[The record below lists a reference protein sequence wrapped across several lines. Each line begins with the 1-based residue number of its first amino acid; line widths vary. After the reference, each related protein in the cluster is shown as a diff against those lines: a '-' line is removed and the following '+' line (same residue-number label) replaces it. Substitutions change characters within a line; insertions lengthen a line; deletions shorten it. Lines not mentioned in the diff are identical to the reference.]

1 MILKRWSPELTWQE
15 VEFSTSTL
23 WVQIHG
29 LPTLWRSEENLRRIG
44 SKVGTVMEVDLTGN
58 AGGAWRKFH
67 RVRIEIDVSE
77 PLIPGIFLPRP
88 NKCNLWIGL
97 KYEKI
102 ADLCYQCGIIGHNQ
116 KNCSSELFKLQNSVG
131 NWFKAAGPWLRAES
145 DEVPDG
151 ILEATTNSITANSHT
166 SNGKSP
172 AGDDSYS
179 GKGFIHQ
186 SPRKNPCGPNQK
198 TDTCTPSSDTYSG
211 EDKDVADLV
220 GKDTPRTE
228 AENSGKNVIQ
238 LAPEVVSLP
247 TQQADRIDNS
257 TPHNLIL
264 LTPVKIGLNPS
275 NHKAFTAQAH

>member
-15 VEFSTSTL
+15 VEFSTSTI

-44 SKVGTVMEVDLTGN
+44 SKLGTVMEVGLMGN
-58 AGGAWRKFH
+58 VGGAWRKFH
-67 RVRIEIDVSE
+67 RVRIEIDVSD

-88 NKCNLWIGL
+88 NKCDLWIGL

-102 ADLCYQCGIIGHNQ
+102 VDLCYQCGIIGHNQ
-116 KNCSSELFKLQNSVG
+116 KNCSSKLFQLQNSVG
-131 NWFKAAGPWLRAES
+131 NWFKAAGPWLRAEN

-151 ILEATTNSITANSHT
+151 ILEATTNSITVNLHT

-172 AGDDSYS
+172 VGDDSYP
-179 GKGFIHQ
+179 GKGFKHQ
-186 SPRKNPCGPNQK
+186 SPRKYPCGPHRK
-198 TDTCTPSSDTYSG
+198 IDTCTPSSDTYSG
-211 EDKDVADLV
+211 KDKDVADLV

-228 AENSGKNVIQ
+228 AGNSGKNVIQ

-247 TQQADRIDNS
+247 T
-257 TPHNLIL
+257 
-264 LTPVKIGLNPS
+264 
-275 NHKAFTAQAH
+275 

>member
-102 ADLCYQCGIIGHNQ
+102 ADLCYQCGIIGHNR
-116 KNCSSELFKLQNSVG
+116 KNCSSELFQLQNSVG
-131 NWFKAAGPWLRAES
+131 NWFKAAGPWLKAEN

-151 ILEATTNSITANSHT
+151 ILEATTNSATANSHT
-166 SNGKSP
+166 SNGKSLV
-172 AGDDSYS
+172 GDESYS
-179 GKGFIHQ
+179 NKGFKHQ
-186 SPRKNPCGPNQK
+186 SPRINPCGP
-198 TDTCTPSSDTYSG
+198 P
-211 EDKDVADLV
+211 
-220 GKDTPRTE
+220 
-228 AENSGKNVIQ
+228 
-238 LAPEVVSLP
+238 
-247 TQQADRIDNS
+247 
-257 TPHNLIL
+257 
-264 LTPVKIGLNPS
+264 
-275 NHKAFTAQAH
+275 